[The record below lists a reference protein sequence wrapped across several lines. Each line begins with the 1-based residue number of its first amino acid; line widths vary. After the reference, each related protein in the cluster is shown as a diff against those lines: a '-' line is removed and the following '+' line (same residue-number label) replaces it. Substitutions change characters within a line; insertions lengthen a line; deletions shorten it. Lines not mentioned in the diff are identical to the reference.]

1 VKFKV
6 HSRLRIRFVTRR
18 LEDAVPICLLI
29 SCLDEDNIFFP
40 SLVSHGPLAYTDG
53 REKPYKKF

>member
-6 HSRLRIRFVTRR
+6 HSRLRIRFATRR
-18 LEDAVPICLLI
+18 LEDSVLI
-29 SCLDEDNIFFP
+29 SCLDEANIFFP